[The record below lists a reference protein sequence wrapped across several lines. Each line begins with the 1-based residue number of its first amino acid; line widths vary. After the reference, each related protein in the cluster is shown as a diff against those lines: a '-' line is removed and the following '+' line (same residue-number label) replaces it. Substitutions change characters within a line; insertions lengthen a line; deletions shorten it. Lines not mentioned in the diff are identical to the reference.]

1 MASTSTSE
9 STIVKPVAQIPLVYL
24 AYPILLLMLFKKAWI
39 LVELEPYLYEPVVSH
54 TESSNDIPE
63 DDEVL
68 RNNERLL
75 KQAGKETWPYS

>member
-1 MASTSTSE
+1 MNSGG
-9 STIVKPVAQIPLVYL
+9 
-24 AYPILLLMLFKKAWI
+24 
-39 LVELEPYLYEPVVSH
+39 ELEPYLYEPVASH

-68 RNNERLL
+68 RTNERLL